1 MCINWSSKV
10 SRKLHPHDMLQC
22 HAIAIVSF
30 YCSTVE
36 LPAPYLSYLI
46 ILAHF
51 FACNALHRRYQLL
64 VAFLPLTSAIS
75 GNVGLQAST
84 LTTRAVSHLQIA
96 KHSYCIWLYKEIV
109 AAAYQG
115 FAMGAISGIFA
126 YIASGHD
133 AAFSFAI
140 FLAQFSSILTA
151 GLTGT
156 LAPLIF
162 TFVFRRD
169 SGQWGGPLET
179 AIQDIVGSFAMVIL
193 SYHVLNLLGPH
204 EISESDMC

>member
-1 MCINWSSKV
+1 MFLCT
-10 SRKLHPHDMLQC
+10 
-22 HAIAIVSF
+22 
-30 YCSTVE
+30 YYST
-36 LPAPYLSYLI
+36 L
-46 ILAHF
+46 
-51 FACNALHRRYQLL
+51 RRYQLL

-84 LTTRAVSHLQIA
+84 LTTRAVSHLQIT
-96 KHSYCIWLYKEIV
+96 KHSYCVWLYKEIV

-115 FAMGAISGIFA
+115 FGMGTVSGIFA

-133 AAFSFAI
+133 SAFGFTI
-140 FLAQFSSILTA
+140 FLAQFCSILTA
-151 GLTGT
+151 GFTGT

-193 SYHVLNLLGPH
+193 SYHVLTFLGPH

>member
-1 MCINWSSKV
+1 M
-10 SRKLHPHDMLQC
+10 
-22 HAIAIVSF
+22 
-30 YCSTVE
+30 
-36 LPAPYLSYLI
+36 
-46 ILAHF
+46 
-51 FACNALHRRYQLL
+51 
-64 VAFLPLTSAIS
+64 AFLPLTSAIS

-84 LTTRAVSHLQIA
+84 LTTRAVSHLQIT

-115 FAMGAISGIFA
+115 FSMGAISGIFA

-133 AAFSFAI
+133 AAFSFTI
-140 FLAQFSSILTA
+140 FIAQFSSILTA

-156 LAPLIF
+156 LAPLLF

-179 AIQDIVGSFAMVIL
+179 AIQDIVGSFSMVIL

>member
-1 MCINWSSKV
+1 MRNLPPIMFLCT
-10 SRKLHPHDMLQC
+10 
-22 HAIAIVSF
+22 
-30 YCSTVE
+30 YYST
-36 LPAPYLSYLI
+36 L
-46 ILAHF
+46 
-51 FACNALHRRYQLL
+51 RRYQLL

-84 LTTRAVSHLQIA
+84 LTTRAVSHLQIT
-96 KHSYCIWLYKEIV
+96 KHSYCVWLYKEIV

-115 FAMGAISGIFA
+115 FGMGAVSGIFA

-133 AAFSFAI
+133 SAFGFTI
-140 FLAQFSSILTA
+140 FLAQFCSILTA
-151 GLTGT
+151 GFTGT

-193 SYHVLNLLGPH
+193 SYHVLTFLGPH